1 MSENDSSDGRQA
13 GEFTDEES
21 RIHHAGFKIIHDGLA
36 AGLDFDT
43 ACAGLEVVSP
53 EMRQV
58 IIDDYLK
65 LAVAEAHFQDKHPL
79 EDLAAHLRCPVERLE
94 TARDE
99 MMAEVREAAIKQYK
113 KESAESGFDLG
124 DMTEDTPGRK
134 DN

>member
-1 MSENDSSDGRQA
+1 MSENSSSDGRRA
-13 GEFTDEES
+13 GEFTEEES

-53 EMRQV
+53 EMRRL

-65 LAVAEAHFQDKHPL
+65 LAIAEAHFQDKHPL
-79 EDLAAHLRCPVERLE
+79 EDVAAHLHCTVERLE

-99 MMAEVREAAIKQYK
+99 MMAEVREAAIAKYK
-113 KESAESGFDLG
+113 EESAESGFDMG
-124 DMTEDTPGRK
+124 DMTEETPGRK

>member
-1 MSENDSSDGRQA
+1 MSENDSSDGRHS

-43 ACAGLEVVSP
+43 ACTGLKVIDP
-53 EMRQV
+53 EMRRV

-65 LAVAEAHFQDKHPL
+65 LAIAEAHFQDKHPL
-79 EDLAAHLRCPVERLE
+79 EDVATHLRCPIERLE
-94 TARDE
+94 TARSE
-99 MMAEVREAAIKQYK
+99 MMAEVREVAVEQYK
-113 KESAESGFDLG
+113 KEAAESDFDMG
-124 DMTEDTPGRK
+124 DMSEETPGRK

>member
-1 MSENDSSDGRQA
+1 MSESDAPDGRQA

-36 AGLDFDT
+36 GGLDFDA

-58 IIDDYLK
+58 IINDYLK
-65 LAVAEAHFQDKHPL
+65 LAIAEAHFQDKHPL

-94 TARDE
+94 AARDE

-124 DMTEDTPGRK
+124 DMTEETPGRK

>member
-1 MSENDSSDGRQA
+1 MSEKSSSDGRHA
-13 GEFTDEES
+13 GEFTEEES

-65 LAVAEAHFQDKHPL
+65 LAIAEAHFQDKHPL
-79 EDLAAHLRCPVERLE
+79 EDVAAHLRCPVERLE
-94 TARDE
+94 AAKSE
-99 MMAEVREAAIKQYK
+99 MMAEVRKVAIEQYK
-113 KESAESGFDLG
+113 KESAESGFDMG